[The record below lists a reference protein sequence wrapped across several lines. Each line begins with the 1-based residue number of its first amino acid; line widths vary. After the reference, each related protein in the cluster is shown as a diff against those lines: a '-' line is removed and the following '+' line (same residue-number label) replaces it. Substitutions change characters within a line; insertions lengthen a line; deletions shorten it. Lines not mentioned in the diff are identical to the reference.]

1 MGGKT
6 DHLSLGDQLA
16 GVELGGDGFQNLVD
30 DRGEYSLVIV
40 GTKLS
45 VASRR
50 EKFGFSVIT
59 PRDDERS
66 CSSLEGANSHGRK
79 VLDGRSG
86 QDTTGDVD
94 HLQIYQPIGITAE
107 ISPLPA
113 CAMPKRGRPID

>member
-50 EKFGFSVIT
+50 ERLGVSKIIH
-59 PRDDERS
+59 RNNERS
-66 CSSLEGANSHGRK
+66 FTFSRTGR
-79 VLDGRSG
+79 L
-86 QDTTGDVD
+86 TW
-94 HLQIYQPIGITAE
+94 
-107 ISPLPA
+107 
-113 CAMPKRGRPID
+113 